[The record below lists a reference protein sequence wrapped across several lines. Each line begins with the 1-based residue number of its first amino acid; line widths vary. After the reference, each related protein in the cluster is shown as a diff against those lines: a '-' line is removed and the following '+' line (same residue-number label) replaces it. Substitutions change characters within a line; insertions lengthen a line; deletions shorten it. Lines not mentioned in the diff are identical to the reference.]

1 MFHTSRKPMTN
12 PTIPNEVNIGDILR
26 LALPLKTLVMAGAR
40 HARRNVG
47 WVVVLTSWSHLADQ
61 VKENDLV
68 IVPPALQRG
77 SLKDGFEKNLKG
89 LANLSVAGLLGF
101 GSVPETL
108 AQAASSLD
116 LPLLMAPEETA
127 VRDVHRAIASLLVD
141 RQSATS
147 ERGLQMYR
155 QLAEMSREGQGI
167 QAMTDFMSNL
177 TGKIVVVQDKRLD
190 VQAISWPHDLQ
201 INSTEIKQALSKRDE
216 LPAILRNRKAAARA
230 RQSHWQQILT
240 ISNEETSTGITA
252 KMGRVIAPIIS
263 GDRARGYLSVVGVA
277 DDLDLLDSLVVEYG
291 AAAYALE
298 MAKAKAVSEA
308 KKSLRGDFLE
318 GVLAGTLPPQEMER
332 LSSRLDHDTQQPHA
346 ILTFTWVGSDA
357 PTPRNLET
365 TLNWLLHNHN
375 RPALVHIYGSKYVV
389 VFQALKDSSDMESA
403 QELGRRLREQVEA
416 EYPDHKL
423 IGGISG
429 PAHSFTEWPTVYSK
443 ALQAMQLGQR
453 LKLSNRIVDFD
464 SLGIFRLLAELENI
478 PAVQRFT
485 DQVISPLAEYDRD
498 HRGSLIQTL
507 DAYFA
512 HHANIS
518 QTAESL
524 FVHRNTLL
532 YRLDRIQEL
541 TQHDLNQSDMR
552 LALHLALKFWSLR
565 PEN

>member
-1 MFHTSRKPMTN
+1 MSN
-12 PTIPNEVNIGDILR
+12 PTIPDEVNIGDILR

-47 WVVVLTSWSHLADQ
+47 WVVVLTSWHHLDEQ
-61 VKENDLV
+61 VKEGDLV
-68 IVPPALQRG
+68 IVPPALQSSSHKDAFAQ
-77 SLKDGFEKNLKG
+77 SLKR
-89 LANLSVAGLLGF
+89 LAGLSVAGLLGF
-101 GSVPETL
+101 GSVQEAI
-108 AQAASSLD
+108 AQPASEMD
-116 LPLLMAPEETA
+116 LPLLMAAEEQA

-167 QAMTDFMSNL
+167 QAMTDFMANL
-177 TGKIVVVQDKRLD
+177 TGKIVVVQDKRLE
-190 VQAISWPHDLQ
+190 VQAISWPHDLE
-201 INSTEIKQALSKRDE
+201 INITELQQAISQRDD

-240 ISNEETSTGITA
+240 LSDNTA
-252 KMGRVIAPIIS
+252 ATIKMGRIIAPIIS
-263 GDRARGYLSVVGVA
+263 GDRARGYLSVVGIA
-277 DDLDLLDSLVVEYG
+277 DELDLLDSLVVEYG

-318 GVLAGTLPPQEMER
+318 GVLAGTLPSQEMER
-332 LSSRLDHDTQQPHA
+332 LSGRLDHDTQQPHA
-346 ILTFTWVGSDA
+346 ILAFTWVGEDA
-357 PTPRNLET
+357 PSPRSLET
-365 TLNWLLHNHN
+365 TLSWLLHNHN
-375 RPALVHIYGSKYVV
+375 RPALVHIYGGKYVV
-389 VFQALKDSSDMESA
+389 VFQALKDSADMESA
-403 QELGRRLREQVEA
+403 KELGRRLREQVES
-416 EYPDHKL
+416 EYPEQKL

-429 PAHSFTEWPTVYSK
+429 PAHSLTEWPTVYSK

-453 LKLSNRIVDFD
+453 LKLSNRVVDFD
-464 SLGIFRLLAELENI
+464 SLGVFRLLAELENI
-478 PAVQRFT
+478 PAVQRFA
-485 DQVISPLAEYDRD
+485 DQVIGPLADYDRD

-507 DAYFA
+507 DAYFT

-541 TQHDLNQSDMR
+541 TQQDLNQSDMR
-552 LALHLALKFWSLR
+552 LALHLSLKFWLLR
-565 PEN
+565 PET

>member
-1 MFHTSRKPMTN
+1 MTN
-12 PTIPNEVNIGDILR
+12 PTIPDEVNIGDVLR

-40 HARRNVG
+40 HARRNIS
-47 WVVVLTSWSHLADQ
+47 WVVVLTGWEALSEQ
-61 VKENDLV
+61 VKEGDLV
-68 IVPPALQRG
+68 IIPPSLQTG
-77 SLKDGFEKNLKG
+77 SNTAVFQKNLKI
-89 LANLSVAGLLGF
+89 LASLSVAGLLGF
-101 GSVPETL
+101 GQVADSV
-108 AQAASSLD
+108 AQVAGELD
-116 LPLLMAPEETA
+116 LPLLIAPEETA

-147 ERGLQMYR
+147 QRGLQMYR

-167 QAMTDFMSNL
+167 QAMTDFMANL

-190 VQAISWPHDLQ
+190 IQAISWPHERQ
-201 INSTEIKQALSKRDE
+201 IDVDELKQALCRRDD

-230 RQSHWQQILT
+230 RQSYWQQILSIKET
-240 ISNEETSTGITA
+240 PLNEA
-252 KMGRVIAPIIS
+252 KMGRIISPIIS

-277 DDLDLLDSLVVEYG
+277 DELDLLDSLVVEYG

-308 KKSLRGDFLE
+308 KKSLRGNFLE

-332 LSSRLDHDTQQPHA
+332 LSGRLDHDTQQPHA
-346 ILTFTWVGSDA
+346 ILTFAWVGDDPPS
-357 PTPRNLET
+357 PRHLES
-365 TLNWLLHNHN
+365 TLSWLLHNHN
-375 RPALVHIYGSKYVV
+375 RPALVHIYGGKYVV
-389 VFQALKDSSDMESA
+389 VFQALKDSNDMESA

-429 PAHSFTEWPTVYSK
+429 PAHTLTEWPTVYSK
-443 ALQAMQLGQR
+443 ALQAMQMGQR
-453 LKLSNRIVDFD
+453 LKLSNRVVDFD
-464 SLGIFRLLAELENI
+464 SLGIFRLLGELENI

-485 DQVISPLAEYDRD
+485 DQVIGPLAEYDRD

-507 DAYFA
+507 DAYFT

-552 LALHLALKFWSLR
+552 LALHLALKFWQLR
-565 PEN
+565 PEK

>member
-1 MFHTSRKPMTN
+1 MTN
-12 PTIPNEVNIGDILR
+12 PSIPNEVNIGDILR

-40 HARRNVG
+40 HARRNVS
-47 WVVVLTSWSHLADQ
+47 WIVVLTSWQHLEDQ
-61 VKENDLV
+61 VKQGDLV
-68 IVPPALQRG
+68 IVPP
-77 SLKDGFEKNLKG
+77 SLKLGQAMNKYAERLQQ
-89 LANLSVAGLLGF
+89 LADLSVAGLLGF
-101 GSVPETL
+101 GTLPESVV
-108 AQAASSLD
+108 QAASDLD
-116 LPLLMAPEETA
+116 LPLLLAPEETA

-167 QAMTDFMSNL
+167 QVMTDFMANL

-190 VQAISWPHDLQ
+190 IQAISWPHELQ
-201 INSTEIKQALSKRDE
+201 VNLNELKQALCRRDE

-230 RQSHWQQILT
+230 RQSYWQQMLT
-240 ISNEETSTGITA
+240 IRDNGQEDQPL
-252 KMGRVIAPIIS
+252 GRVISPIIS

-332 LSSRLDHDTQQPHA
+332 LSGRLDHDTQQPHA
-346 ILTFTWVGSDA
+346 ILTFTWVGENA
-357 PTPRNLET
+357 PAIRHLET
-365 TLNWLLHNHN
+365 TLNWLLHTHN
-375 RPALVHIYGSKYVV
+375 RPALVHIYGGKYVV
-389 VFQALKDSSDMESA
+389 VFQALSHSEDMESA

-416 EYPDHKL
+416 EYPKQNL

-429 PAHSFTEWPTVYSK
+429 PANSLTEWPTIYSK

-464 SLGIFRLLAELENI
+464 SLGVFRLLAELENI

-485 DQVISPLAEYDRD
+485 DQVIGPLAEYDRD

-552 LALHLALKFWSLR
+552 LALHLALRFWLLR
-565 PEN
+565 PEGKGA

>member
-1 MFHTSRKPMTN
+1 MTN
-12 PTIPNEVNIGDILR
+12 PTIPDEVNIGDILR

-47 WVVVLTSWSHLADQ
+47 WVVVLTTWRQLEEQ
-61 VKENDLV
+61 VKEHDLV
-68 IVPPALQRG
+68 IVPASLHSG
-77 SLKDGFEKNLKG
+77 SSRDLFEKNLKT
-89 LANLSVAGLLGF
+89 LAGLSVAGLLGF
-101 GSVPETL
+101 GSVPE
-108 AQAASSLD
+108 AIGQMASELD
-116 LPLLMAPEETA
+116 LPLLIAPEETA

-167 QAMTDFMSNL
+167 QAMTDFMANL

-190 VQAISWPHDLQ
+190 IQAISYPHDLQ
-201 INSTEIKQALSKRDE
+201 INVDEMKRAIAQRDE

-230 RQSHWQQILT
+230 RQSHWQQMLT
-240 ISNEETSTGITA
+240 LSDGTTA
-252 KMGRVIAPIIS
+252 EVKMGRVIAPIIS

-277 DDLDLLDSLVVEYG
+277 DELDLLDSLVVEYG

-332 LSSRLDHDTQQPHA
+332 LSGRLDHDTQQPHA
-346 ILTFTWVGSDA
+346 ILTFTWVGKDA
-357 PTPRNLET
+357 PSPRNLET

-375 RPALVHIYGSKYVV
+375 RPALVHIYGGKYVV

-403 QELGRRLREQVEA
+403 QELGRRLREQIEA
-416 EYPDHKL
+416 EHPDHKL

-429 PAHSFTEWPTVYSK
+429 PAHTLTEWPTVYSK

-453 LKLSNRIVDFD
+453 LKLSNRVVDFD

-485 DQVISPLAEYDRD
+485 DQVIGPLADYDRE

-552 LALHLALKFWSLR
+552 LALHLALKFWLLR
-565 PEN
+565 PEK